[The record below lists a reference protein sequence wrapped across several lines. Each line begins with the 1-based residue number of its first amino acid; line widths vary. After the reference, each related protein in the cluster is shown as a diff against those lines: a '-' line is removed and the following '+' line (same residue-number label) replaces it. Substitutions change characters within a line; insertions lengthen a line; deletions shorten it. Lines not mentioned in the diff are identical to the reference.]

1 MSEPIVTI
9 KFTET
14 ELQILN
20 QIMEH
25 HIEELENFDEV
36 SPAKSNLQKEL
47 KKIETWIEDEKH
59 KAITDKKASEGSFK
73 EQTQMETSQRICVPC
88 ED

>member
-1 MSEPIVTI
+1 MSEPVVTI
-9 KFTET
+9 KFTES
-14 ELQILN
+14 ELKLINEMIL
-20 QIMEH
+20 
-25 HIEELENFDEV
+25 IEEEFNDDENL
-36 SPAKSNLQKEL
+36 PAKRTLIKQLIE
-47 KKIETWIEDEKH
+47 IETWIEDEKH